1 MNRSTRLLVKTT
13 PIVVIGIVIIF
24 VLTTNVN
31 YFSINSQNHK
41 LEVQSFNKSIV
52 PLDQIV
58 SGGPPPDG
66 IPSIDNPQFV
76 SIKDAD
82 NFMADSDLILGVNIN
97 GDIRGYPLQILV
109 WHEIVNDM
117 VGETPIAVTY
127 CPLCFTNQIFNR
139 TLTDGQTLE
148 FGTSGKLYNS
158 NLVMYDRNTNSLW
171 SQAMA
176 QGIAG
181 ELAGIELERI
191 PFDLV
196 TWKDWKQ
203 IFPGSKVLSQDT
215 GHSRPYGADP
225 YGDYYT
231 NPDILFP
238 VSNNDDRLGVKE
250 IVIGLE
256 ENGKPKSYKLQDIE
270 DLKAIND
277 KLTENN
283 SVALWSVF
291 PYMVRLFD
299 PLIDGKTLL
308 TFHYD
313 DKKKVFID
321 NQTDSEWNFEGK
333 STAGQL
339 NGSSLLRLPFN
350 EGFWFE
356 WSTFHP
362 NTEVYKR

>member
-171 SQAMA
+171 S
-176 QGIAG
+176 
-181 ELAGIELERI
+181 
-191 PFDLV
+191 
-196 TWKDWKQ
+196 
-203 IFPGSKVLSQDT
+203 
-215 GHSRPYGADP
+215 
-225 YGDYYT
+225 
-231 NPDILFP
+231 
-238 VSNNDDRLGVKE
+238 
-250 IVIGLE
+250 
-256 ENGKPKSYKLQDIE
+256 
-270 DLKAIND
+270 
-277 KLTENN
+277 
-283 SVALWSVF
+283 
-291 PYMVRLFD
+291 
-299 PLIDGKTLL
+299 
-308 TFHYD
+308 
-313 DKKKVFID
+313 
-321 NQTDSEWNFEGK
+321 
-333 STAGQL
+333 
-339 NGSSLLRLPFN
+339 
-350 EGFWFE
+350 
-356 WSTFHP
+356 
-362 NTEVYKR
+362 